1 MSKNMLAR
9 SSLNSQFL
17 EKVKDEIHLVRN
29 SMTMQGQAP
38 ASEGNEPHFKLKVND
53 YAKNGVRIKRV
64 ALLENVPYE
73 DLKQK
78 QKKKNKHRNPSPH
91 QSFIWVVC

>member
-1 MSKNMLAR
+1 MAR

-17 EKVKDEIHLVRN
+17 EKVKDEIHFVRN
-29 SMTMQGQAP
+29 SMTMQGKVN
-38 ASEGNEPHFKLKVND
+38 SEENDSLFKLRVDN
-53 YAKNGVRIKRV
+53 YAKNGVKIKRV

-78 QKKKNKHRNPSPH
+78 QKLKSKHRYPSPH
-91 QSFIWVVC
+91 